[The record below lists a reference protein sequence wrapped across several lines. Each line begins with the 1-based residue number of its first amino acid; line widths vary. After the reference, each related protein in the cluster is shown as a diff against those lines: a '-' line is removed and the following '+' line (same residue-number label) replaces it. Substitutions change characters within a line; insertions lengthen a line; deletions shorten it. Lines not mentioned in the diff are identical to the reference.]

1 MSGWNL
7 MDKSMEENTGDSF
20 PAQNNITIAGYLP
33 SDQVPQ
39 SGESPFLLIPPCS
52 EVALRRRGA
61 LQESASLQEV
71 VPIHALHH
79 RNARVQEVHQPR
91 NGQAAAGTLLARA
104 RQDARH
110 HGHRQLRVQGQRATL
125 QHLAAGRLGRLHPRP
140 DRTRRS
146 RRCIEKLGILVPRGG
161 QIQKQKQLL
170 ARLLRGRQQASGLIP
185 LKRYLKHVHPI
196 YPILHI
202 SASLSITIT
211 IYKSRLTL

>member
-61 LQESASLQEV
+61 LQESASLQKV

-79 RNARVQEVHQPR
+79 WSSWVQEVHQP
-91 NGQAAAGTLLARA
+91 
-104 RQDARH
+104 
-110 HGHRQLRVQGQRATL
+110 
-125 QHLAAGRLGRLHPRP
+125 
-140 DRTRRS
+140 
-146 RRCIEKLGILVPRGG
+146 
-161 QIQKQKQLL
+161 
-170 ARLLRGRQQASGLIP
+170 
-185 LKRYLKHVHPI
+185 
-196 YPILHI
+196 
-202 SASLSITIT
+202 
-211 IYKSRLTL
+211 